1 MPRIHI
7 EDKHVYS
14 TFPQRALY
22 TDFKRSGSSV
32 DVTPDPVINKLTY
45 PVAGTDESNRVGRK
59 VYTSSIMSEGYI
71 YFDNTLNFSQNL
83 STGTASF
90 GRIFYGTEDNSL
102 SPGEP
107 GYMGR
112 KYTQLDELLN
122 PLQEKWR
129 ISIRHFIIEFDD
141 NDFYSKDSYAAR
153 TYIVNWFKNLV
164 IQTTTTRYPSNTTE
178 IKRESTQYTGTFRIL
193 KDNVYYL
200 TPSQTV
206 VHYNYT
212 LPYKRTLN
220 FDSSGGDFPTNKTV
234 IEVFIPA
241 CDYKVDFGNLDF
253 GNYVYDYTAGT
264 LGLGDFNNIIV
275 NSGYIN
281 SSIKLKYTD
290 I

>member
-1 MPRIHI
+1 MPKIHI

-22 TDFKRSGSSV
+22 TAFSRAGSSV
-32 DVTPDPVINKLTY
+32 NVTPDPVINKVTY
-45 PVAGTDESNRVGRK
+45 PVSGTDESNRVGRK
-59 VYTSSIMSEGYI
+59 IYTSSIMSEGYI
-71 YFDNTLNFSQNL
+71 YLDNTLGFSTNL
-83 STGTASF
+83 NRATISF
-90 GRIFYGTEDNSL
+90 GRIFYGSEDTSL

-107 GYMGR
+107 GYIGR

-122 PLQEKWR
+122 PLQEKWK

-141 NDFYSKDSYAAR
+141 NDFYLKDSYAA
-153 TYIVNWFKNLV
+153 TDYIVDWFKNLV
-164 IQTTTTRYPSNTTE
+164 IQTNSTRYPSNTTE
-178 IKRESTQYTGTFRIL
+178 IKRESTKYTGTFRIL

-212 LPYKRTLN
+212 LPYKRNLN
-220 FDSSGGDFPTNKTV
+220 FDSSGGDIPTNKTL

-253 GNYVYDYTAGT
+253 GNYVYDYTAGN
-264 LGLGDFNNIIV
+264 LGLGDTTFMSV